1 MSLKGKVSIITGA
14 GSGVGEAAAELF
26 AKNGSS
32 VVLMDYNRERVESVT
47 SRLKAQSFSVE
58 GFVADLKNE
67 DDLRRLVKFTTD
79 TFGTVDIL
87 MNNAAVMDAHT
98 SLGNVTNELWDRVIA
113 TNLTGAFKLTRE
125 VLQIFLARG
134 SGVVVNVSSIAGIRG
149 GRGGA
154 AYTAAKHGIIGLTRN
169 MADHYGHRGIRVN
182 AIAPGGIKSN
192 LRDSYGERDPE
203 GFARNSRCSGMGPGE
218 GEPSEIA
225 QIALFL
231 ASPASSIVNGAVI
244 VGDRGWTIF

>member
-1 MSLKGKVSIITGA
+1 MFLESKVSIVTGA
-14 GSGVGEAAAELF
+14 GSGVGEATAELF
-26 AKNGSS
+26 AKNGST
-32 VVLMDYNRERVESVT
+32 VVLMDYNRERVERVT
-47 SRLKAQSFSVE
+47 ARLKAQNLSTES
-58 GFVADLKNE
+58 FVANLKNE
-67 DDLRRLVKFTTD
+67 DDLRELVKFTTD

-87 MNNAAVMDAHT
+87 VNNAAVMDAHT
-98 SLGNVTNELWDRVIA
+98 SLGNVTNELWDHVIA

-125 VLQIFLARG
+125 VLRIFLAKG
-134 SGVVVNVSSIAGIRG
+134 GGVVVNVSSTAGIRG

-203 GFARNSRCSGMGPGE
+203 GFARNSRCSAMGPGE